1 MATYLST
8 DRYTLSSD
16 RQFANRKEPEAV
28 KYAVY
33 TSREGDTFDL
43 LAIKFMSDY
52 SRYWEIADINPHIQ
66 WPDRI
71 PVGSKIR
78 IPI

>member
-8 DRYTLSSD
+8 DRYALSSD
-16 RQFANRKEPEAV
+16 RQFANRKVAEAV